1 MKKLLLP
8 ALVICVYA
16 VSAQNSANDSR
27 KLRLGFDLGMNYS
40 LLHSNDPFADRTE
53 VYNGMGARFGIV
65 MDYSITQKLLFA
77 PKAEFAF
84 NNCGVKFSGPDAAT
98 SAYKV
103 YKTSVDLM
111 AHMVFK
117 PGTGKS
123 ALYLLAGPA
132 LRSPLKFRSESQST
146 YTTKP
151 DLAIDF
157 GIGLLNQLKFFQLAP
172 ELRYSCGLL
181 NISKHPSV
189 ESLNYHNISL
199 ILSFK

>member
-8 ALVICVYA
+8 ALVFCVYA
-16 VSAQNSANDSR
+16 VSAQNSTNESG

-40 LLHSNDPFADRTE
+40 LLHSNEPLADGSE
-53 VYNGMGARFGIV
+53 IYNGMGARFGVV
-65 MDYSITQKLLFA
+65 MDYSITQKLLFS

-84 NNCGVKFSGPDAAT
+84 NKCGVEFSGTEAAT
-98 SAYKV
+98 SDYKV
-103 YKTSVDLM
+103 FKTSVDLM
-111 AHMVFK
+111 AHMIFK

-132 LRSPLKFRSESQST
+132 LRSPLKFRSESPST

-157 GIGLLNQLKFFQLAP
+157 GIGLQNQLKFFQLAP
-172 ELRYSCGLL
+172 ELRYSFGLL